1 MSFWPVSYLLD
12 EKDRVKGSTFYIF
25 QNISVFCSIILLIIY
40 TLNNYDRVKS

>member
-1 MSFWPVSYLLD
+1 MSFWSFSYLLD
-12 EKDRVKGSTFYIF
+12 EKDKAKESTFYIF